1 MIEGIVRLKALILKH
16 LREELTS
23 SEQDELQHW
32 INHSEENR
40 ELFGQLTDPDK
51 LRKNMQ
57 EFHEAR
63 ATIWDKIDLQVA
75 EEKAARESDTRETD
89 TSDTPRTKRRI
100 WAYAAAA
107 SLLLLS
113 TGIYLLQL
121 RSSGP
126 ATSAN
131 IAGGLQDIP
140 PGGNK
145 ASLTLANG
153 SVILLEKRVNGRLA
167 EQGTT
172 SITKDSNLLA
182 YTAALPAA
190 DQPPASFNTLTTPRS
205 GQFQLV
211 LPDGSKVWLN
221 NASSL
226 RYPVSFQGPSRE
238 VTLLSGEAYF
248 EIVPITYPGEHSRIP
263 FTVKINGLAINVL
276 GTSFNISAYPDE
288 ESIKTTLI
296 TGKVQLAG
304 TQHQAILEPGEQAVI
319 GRDQIILGRGQ
330 EWTIRKDVDTDEAI
344 AWIRG
349 YFHFNHEN
357 IREVLQQLARWYDV
371 EVEFRIPAPDYS
383 FDGEIGR
390 DLTLLAILKHL
401 EKKDMHFHIEGKK
414 LIVSKE

>member
-1 MIEGIVRLKALILKH
+1 MIEGIARLKALILKH
-16 LREELTS
+16 LREELTP

-63 ATIWDKIDLQVA
+63 ATIWNRIDLQVG
-75 EEKAARESDTRETD
+75 EEKAARKAD
-89 TSDTPRTKRRI
+89 TSHTTRTKRRI

-113 TGIYLLQL
+113 TGVYLWQL
-121 RSSGP
+121 RSSGS
-126 ATSAN
+126 AKSAN
-131 IAGGLQDIP
+131 IAGSLQDIP

-182 YTAALPAA
+182 YTAALPTVG
-190 DQPPASFNTLTTPRS
+190 QPQASFNTLTTPRS

-248 EIVPITYPGEHSRIP
+248 EIVPITYPGGHSRIP

-288 ESIKTTLI
+288 ESIMTTLI

-304 TQHQAILEPGEQAVI
+304 TQHQAILEPGEQAMI
-319 GRDQIILGRGQ
+319 ARDK
-330 EWTIRKDVDTDEAI
+330 EWTIRKDVDTDEAV

-349 YFHFNHEN
+349 YFHFTHEN
-357 IREVLQQLARWYDV
+357 IREVLQQLARWYDI
-371 EVEFRIPAPDYS
+371 EVEFRIPAPDYN

-390 DLTLLAILKHL
+390 DLSLLAILKHL